1 MTLSSA
7 FNIINTS
14 FAAIGTQSATIAANV
29 ANANT
34 PGYSEQTANL
44 GTTPYNGVRVFSVTR
59 DASAALAAQV
69 NAATS
74 NAAAQGAI
82 STGLSTLAA
91 TVSDSASSTSS
102 GALQNGDSP
111 YAMLGGFQAALVT
124 FEAEPS
130 SQSAASAAVTAATNV
145 AASLNA
151 GAQAVTA
158 VRTQADQSIAQAVSS
173 VNSLL
178 AQFQGVNNSI
188 ISGLASGADIGA
200 LQDKRDSLVTQISQ
214 QIGVTTSLNGNGS
227 MAIFTDSGVT
237 LFQGAPSPLTFAAS
251 GTLGP
256 NQTGAQ
262 VLVAGEPI
270 TGASSNMPIQSGAI
284 AGLVQLRDTIAPQYQ
299 AQLDQLAGNLMT
311 AFEETDQSTTSPGL
325 PPQPG
330 LFTVPGA
337 TTVPTSANWTGLAN
351 SLSVNASVDPS
362 QGGDAFLLRDGGISD
377 TADPNY
383 TYNATNA
390 AGYTDRLQQLNGALQ
405 TQVSFAPS
413 AGLGAT
419 DSIADYANASV
430 GWLQA
435 ANQAASG
442 NAAYQQSL
450 LTQASSALN
459 NATGVNLD
467 AELTNMLTIE
477 SSYTAS
483 AKLVTAVSAMFNTL
497 VNAV

>member
-1 MTLSSA
+1 M
-7 FNIINTS
+7 
-14 FAAIGTQSATIAANV
+14 
-29 ANANT
+29 
-34 PGYSEQTANL
+34 
-44 GTTPYNGVRVFSVTR
+44 
-59 DASAALAAQV
+59 
-69 NAATS
+69 
-74 NAAAQGAI
+74 
-82 STGLSTLAA
+82 
-91 TVSDSASSTSS
+91 
-102 GALQNGDSP
+102 
-111 YAMLGGFQAALVT
+111 
-124 FEAEPS
+124 
-130 SQSAASAAVTAATNV
+130 
-145 AASLNA
+145 
-151 GAQAVTA
+151 
-158 VRTQADQSIAQAVSS
+158 
-173 VNSLL
+173 NSLL
-178 AQFQGVNNSI
+178 GQLQGVNNSI
-188 ISGLASGADIGA
+188 VSGLASGADIGA

-251 GTLGP
+251 GALGP

-270 TGASSNMPIQSGAI
+270 TGAASNMPIQSGAI
-284 AGLVQLRDTIAPQYQ
+284 AELVQLRDTIAPQYQ
-299 AQLDQLAGNLMT
+299 AQLDQIAGNLMT
-311 AFEETDQSTTSPGL
+311 SFEETDQSTTNPGL

-351 SLSVNASVDPS
+351 SLSVNASVDPAQS
-362 QGGDAFLLRDGGISD
+362 GDAFLLRDGGISD

-390 AGYTDRLQQLNGALQ
+390 AGYTARLQQLNGALQ

-419 DSIADYANASV
+419 DTITDYANASV
-430 GWLQA
+430 SWLQA
-435 ANQAASG
+435 ANQGASG

-450 LTQASSALN
+450 LTQASAALN